1 MISGVTEQSGYRLGM
16 TNLVKLTSITK
27 RAAMLGLLLAMPLLP
42 VTACSDGGDRGDG
55 GGSEVENGDGQDED
69 DGGLY

>member
-1 MISGVTEQSGYRLGM
+1 M
-16 TNLVKLTSITK
+16 TNLVKLSAKTK
-27 RAAMLGLLLAMPLLP
+27 RAAMLGLLMAVPLLP

-55 GGSEVENGDGQDED
+55 GGSEVENDDGQDDD